1 MSFFTS
7 IASGIIAGGAKA
19 LLGGGSSKQ
28 QALPQAKPTV
38 SRTRGVRHIESTEA
52 RGRPTPVE
60 APSSTLSIQRLIASH
75 ETLMEAFD
83 VDKGAVT
90 GKSGTF
96 KI

>member
-1 MSFFTS
+1 MSFLSS
-7 IASGIIAGGAKA
+7 IAGDVFKFGVSK
-19 LLGGGSSKQ
+19 LFGGGSEGR
-28 QALPQAKPTV
+28 ALPQAKPTV
-38 SRTRGVRHIESTEA
+38 SQVRGVRHIEPTES
-52 RGRPTPVE
+52 RSKPTPVQ

-75 ETLMEAFD
+75 EALMEAFS